1 MSDYYDTLGV
11 ARDATPEQI
20 KKAYRKMAVKYH
32 PDKNPGDA
40 SAEKHFKEVS
50 EAYEVLSD
58 EGKRRIYDQYGKDAV
73 QGQGMGAGAQG
84 FASMDE
90 ALRTFMGAFG
100 GGGSDTIFDSFFGG
114 GYDEGGGRHRGR
126 PGASKRVS
134 ITISFEEAA
143 KGVEKELAISS
154 YTPCG
159 TCDGRG
165 TASADGVRSCQR
177 CGGRGQVV
185 ESRGFFSMSM
195 TCPDCGGEGSVIT
208 DPCSACHGE
217 GRVKEK
223 RRVKVRIPAGVDD
236 GTRLKMGGYGD
247 AGTGGAPPGDLYVFI
262 SVQAHEVFD
271 RQGDDLILELPITFT
286 EAALGCKKE
295 LPTLSN
301 HSCRLTIPPGTQ
313 SGKVFRVRG
322 EGFPNIYG
330 HGRGDLLAHIKVE
343 TPVNLTAEQKEL
355 LENFQ
360 SLHSP
365 SNHPKK
371 KGFLDKVKK
380 FFTDLSAS

>member
-1 MSDYYDTLGV
+1 
-11 ARDATPEQI
+11 
-20 KKAYRKMAVKYH
+20 
-32 PDKNPGDA
+32 
-40 SAEKHFKEVS
+40 
-50 EAYEVLSD
+50 
-58 EGKRRIYDQYGKDAV
+58 
-73 QGQGMGAGAQG
+73 
-84 FASMDE
+84 
-90 ALRTFMGAFG
+90 
-100 GGGSDTIFDSFFGG
+100 
-114 GYDEGGGRHRGR
+114 
-126 PGASKRVS
+126 
-134 ITISFEEAA
+134 
-143 KGVEKELAISS
+143 
-154 YTPCG
+154 
-159 TCDGRG
+159 
-165 TASADGVRSCQR
+165 
-177 CGGRGQVV
+177 
-185 ESRGFFSMSM
+185 MSM